1 MTSSPDSTTEEG
13 AATGNTG
20 IVDAAKN
27 LDLLELVRSGR
38 ILVTGAGVSGR
49 GAIAM
54 LQDIGCTDIVLVDDN
69 AAAAEKVAA
78 EFGISTIST
87 ADAAELLNLATDA
100 ESDAAVAAIVTS
112 PGWSPS
118 TALFELADAKSV
130 PVVGDVAV
138 AYAAD
143 QGEVWG
149 PARTWL
155 VVTGTNGKTTT
166 TSMLAEMLGERGAAV
181 GNIGVALHDAMV
193 ATPRID
199 VLAAELSS
207 FQLHWAPNLRPD
219 AGVLLN
225 LAEDHIDWHGSY
237 ENYGADKAQALTGA
251 VAVYGADDA
260 DVVEHV
266 EALDAA
272 GRLAAKVVSFT
283 DSEPSAHQVGVR
295 DGNIVDC
302 AFVDDGEIKQGVVIA
317 PATGI
322 SPPGR
327 AGVLDALAATALARS
342 IGVPPAD
349 ISAALS
355 NFEVRA
361 HRGQVVHEADGV
373 VWIDDSKAT
382 NPHAADAALG
392 GHEKA
397 VWVVGGQLKGADIGP
412 LIAKHAHRLQSA
424 IVLGTDADIII
435 DQLHRVAPAVPIVHI
450 SETDKTEAMRAV
462 CVAARDAAQEGDVI
476 LLAPAAASLDMY
488 TGMAE
493 RGNLFAQFAREA
505 TKAD

>member
-1 MTSSPDSTTEEG
+1 MTTSLDSTPSKSAPSADTEALRSIAE
-13 AATGNTG
+13 
-20 IVDAAKN
+20 
-27 LDLLELVRSGR
+27 LDLLKLMRSGR

-49 GAIAM
+49 GAVAM
-54 LQDIGCTDIVLVDDN
+54 LQDIGCREIVLVDDN
-69 AAAAEKVAA
+69 VATAEKVAA
-78 EFGISTIST
+78 DFGITT
-87 ADAAELLNLATDA
+87 VTTTGAAELVN
-100 ESDAAVAAIVTS
+100 SGSVAGIVTS
-112 PGWSPS
+112 PGWRPDTS
-118 TALFELADAKSV
+118 LFQLADAKSI

-138 AYAAD
+138 AFAAD

-166 TSMLAEMLGERGAAV
+166 TSMLADMLGERGAAV

-207 FQLHWAPNLRPD
+207 FQLHWAPNLRPH

-237 ENYGADKAQALTGA
+237 ANYGADKAQALTGA
-251 VAVYGADDA
+251 IAIYGADDA
-260 DVVEHV
+260 DVVEQV
-266 EALDAA
+266 EALDAS
-272 GRLAAKVVSFT
+272 GQLASKVVSFT
-283 DSEPSAHQVGVR
+283 DSEPSAHQLGVR

-302 AFVDDGEIKQGVVIA
+302 AFTDDGDIEQGVVIA

-327 AGVLDALAATALARS
+327 AGVLDALAATALARAV
-342 IGVPPAD
+342 GVTPAD
-349 ISAALS
+349 ISAALAG
-355 NFEVRA
+355 FQVRA
-361 HRGQVVHEADGV
+361 HRGQIVHESSGV

-392 GHEKA
+392 GHEKV

-424 IVLGTDADIII
+424 IVLGADANIII
-435 DQLHRVAPAVPIVHI
+435 DQMRRVAPAVPVVHV
-450 SETDKTEAMRAV
+450 SETDKTKAMRAV
-462 CVAARDAAQEGDVI
+462 CESARDAAHEGDVV

-493 RGNLFAQFAREA
+493 RGDLFAQFAREA
-505 TKAD
+505 TKAL